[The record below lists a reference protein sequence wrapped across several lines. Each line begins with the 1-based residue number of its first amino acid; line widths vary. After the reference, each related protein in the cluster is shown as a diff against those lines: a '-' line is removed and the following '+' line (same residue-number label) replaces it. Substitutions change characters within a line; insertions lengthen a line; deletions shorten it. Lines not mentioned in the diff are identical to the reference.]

1 MLTSFFV
8 AGECRIMKIGVEIN
22 QLSEEFLREYPASQY
37 PELMC
42 KQGRP
47 YSCLLLDLDF
57 GYIIC
62 IPYRSSIRHKN
73 AFLFTG
79 TERSRRTQS
88 GLDYSKMVLVQKK
101 SYLNGQN
108 VVVDQ
113 DEYNETI
120 RNIQRIAGEAVAYIE
135 GYVSHVS
142 GTRPL
147 HPRAYERKYRFST
160 LPYFKDVLGL

>member
-8 AGECRIMKIGVEIN
+8 AGECRIMKIEVEIN

-79 TERSRRTQS
+79 TERGGRS
-88 GLDYSKMVLVQKK
+88 GRVQ
-101 SYLNGQN
+101 
-108 VVVDQ
+108 
-113 DEYNETI
+113 
-120 RNIQRIAGEAVAYIE
+120 
-135 GYVSHVS
+135 
-142 GTRPL
+142 
-147 HPRAYERKYRFST
+147 
-160 LPYFKDVLGL
+160 